1 MFMRKKLFIFILLI
15 IGLVSCDVNS
25 KLLDKGETRDAVGA
39 VDNGVQGDERIKN
52 IISNGDFSEEVNK
65 APVEEVVEAGPVI
78 KDEKEELIAAIKKD
92 VNIGMGLIN
101 SDKKEVEDESQYGM
115 KEVVFKAVTDGVTN
129 KALDDDLNKD
139 LRRLFYSSLLYDKE
153 RIKEFAEI
161 LNKIGTDGQNK
172 GTWLIDIMDSG
183 IVYLQF
189 NFERVISKLD
199 KNKDKLDQLSLDDL
213 REIKSKLEEI
223 QLQRLTWKKSVD
235 AIIVAYK
242 AKKEGIDSDSKRLIS
257 YISERYK
264 NLITVEI
271 PGIQG
276 VSDKIIS
283 LIDKI
288 K

>member
-1 MFMRKKLFIFILLI
+1 MRKKLFIFILLI